1 MAVGKRTE
9 SRSREKGEEKEGW
22 EGEYSNVF
30 SKRERQLYLI
40 SLSDETPS
48 CVRRPSSSY
57 SHTYANK
64 GGREGGREDKERGT
78 ARLLTVGKNLGAE
91 PPPEKTDEPV
101 LSNDA
106 LHGVG
111 VSDVLRVGLL
121 VDLREGGREGG
132 SEGRKE

>member
-1 MAVGKRTE
+1 MR
-9 SRSREKGEEKEGW
+9 
-22 EGEYSNVF
+22 
-30 SKRERQLYLI
+30 
-40 SLSDETPS
+40 
-48 CVRRPSSSY
+48 
-57 SHTYANK
+57 K
-64 GGREGGREDKERGT
+64 GGREGM
-78 ARLLTVGKNLGAE
+78 LTVGENLGAE
-91 PPPEKTDEPV
+91 PPPEKTYKPV